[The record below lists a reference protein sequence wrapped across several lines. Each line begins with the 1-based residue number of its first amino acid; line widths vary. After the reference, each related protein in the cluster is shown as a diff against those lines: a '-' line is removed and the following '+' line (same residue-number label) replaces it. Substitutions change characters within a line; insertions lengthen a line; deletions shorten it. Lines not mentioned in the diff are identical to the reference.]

1 MIPDRTRREK
11 DTAPGFDARPAF
23 QALRFA
29 LYAEGVVIA
38 SILFAVGA
46 ILLQIGEKMQ

>member
-1 MIPDRTRREK
+1 MIPDLSKRDR
-11 DTAPGFDARPAF
+11 DAANGFDARPAF

-29 LYAEGVVIA
+29 LYAEGIVIA

-46 ILLQIGEKMQ
+46 VLLQIGEKMQ